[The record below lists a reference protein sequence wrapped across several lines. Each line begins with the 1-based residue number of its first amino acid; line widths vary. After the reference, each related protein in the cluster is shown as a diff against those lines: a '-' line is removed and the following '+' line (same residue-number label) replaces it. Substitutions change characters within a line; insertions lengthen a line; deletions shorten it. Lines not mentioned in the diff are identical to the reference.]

1 MAFVGQTSG
10 DSMGKP
16 GVMFYFDVRPCIKRL
31 SLEEKGQLFEAI
43 LDYGEF
49 GIEPELDGAVGV
61 AWDFLLPK
69 LDRDDDRYSRQ
80 VEQRQ
85 YAVFVREVK
94 KHGGTPP
101 PMDEWR
107 QLSGTERYRL
117 VSADNGQH
125 PTNNSQTTTN
135 NSQLT
140 KDIIMGADKPPTRK
154 RFVPPTVQ
162 DVAEYCRGKGYAVNA
177 ERFVDYYTAN
187 GWKVGKNPMKDWKAA
202 VRTWT
207 AKEKPAVVPA
217 TPEHCGYV
225 LAPLEDP
232 YEVAMRGRGITHV

>member
-1 MAFVGQTSG
+1 MS
-10 DSMGKP
+10 KP

-49 GIEPELDGAVGV
+49 GTEPELDGAVGV

-69 LDRDDDRYSRQ
+69 LDRDDDRYGRQ

-101 PMDEWR
+101 PIDEWK
-107 QLSGTERYRL
+107 QLSNTERYRL
-117 VSADNGQH
+117 VSADNEQH

-140 KDIIMGADKPPTRK
+140 KDIIMGADKPPTRP
-154 RFVPPTVQ
+154 RFKPPTLE
-162 DVAEYCRGKGYAVNA
+162 DVAAYCKEKELSVDAQ
-177 ERFVDYYTAN
+177 RFVDYYQSN
-187 GWKVGKNPMKDWKAA
+187 GWRVGKNPMRDWQAA
-202 VRTWT
+202 VRNWNGKEQKGNGKTEPEKPTWT
-207 AKEKPAVVPA
+207 VG
-217 TPEHCGYV
+217 HYV
-225 LAPLEDP
+225 
-232 YEVAMRGRGITHV
+232 

>member
-125 PTNNSQTTTN
+125 PTNNSQ
-135 NSQLT
+135 LT

-187 GWKVGKNPMKDWKAA
+187 GWEVGENPMKDWKAA